1 VELRPPTSGTAIST
15 IYPHEEEEEIISIKK
30 DPLDQ
35 GANNF
40 SFSLSWKALLTPSL
54 ESTNLNNGWTTY
66 SSGFAK
72 TNDPKTMKTNRSAIL
87 AICLALVAGAGVQCA
102 SGNDAQEASIL
113 YKQGLSA
120 LKEGDANLAR
130 QSFLEV
136 LRKQPRHVNA
146 RIQLDRLRGR
156 SGELAAT
163 RRKQKLASIKI
174 VKVDYEEVTL
184 QEALEAL
191 SLMIDKQTEGKFAAN
206 FVIQDPGGHLD
217 HRPVSLQL
225 SNVPA
230 HVVLKHLL
238 TLADARERYDE
249 YAIVVKPMNTGT
261 AVKKAPVEELK

>member
-1 VELRPPTSGTAIST
+1 VELRETTSGTAIST
-15 IYPHEEEEEIISIKK
+15 ICPHEEEEEIISIKK
-30 DPLDQ
+30 ELLDHV
-35 GANNF
+35 ANNF
-40 SFSLSWKALLTPSL
+40 SIGNTRKALLTPL
-54 ESTNLNNGWTTY
+54 PESSNLNDGWATY
-66 SSGFAK
+66 SFGFEK

-113 YKQGLSA
+113 YRQGLSA
-120 LKEGDANLAR
+120 LEEGEAELAR

-156 SGELAAT
+156 TGELAAT
-163 RRKQKLASIKI
+163 RRKQKLTSIKI
-174 VKVDYEEVTL
+174 PKVDYDEVTL

-191 SLMIDKQTEGKFAAN
+191 SLMIDKQTEGKFSAN

-230 HVVLKHLL
+230 NVVLKHLL
-238 TLADARERYDE
+238 NLADARERYDE